1 MHGKGFLIWKIL
13 VLCKMKTS
21 QKIFMTMC
29 MLRVTFVVNGTIL
42 KQVKDFK
49 YLGCRNYNREVNRDS
64 EENIIKYKNQ
74 CDTKETSQ

>member
-1 MHGKGFLIWKIL
+1 
-13 VLCKMKTS
+13 
-21 QKIFMTMC
+21 MC